1 MNKKKPVNPFYLL
14 LLVSGCAFAITACA
28 FGAMTV
34 RELGQ
39 SRLPRSMSQEA
50 PINGQG
56 FNELLD
62 KHGLNIMIVELAL
75 LGIGTFGA
83 IAYDQHL
90 DARENDQ
97 NAARPVTNEGDTSV

>member
-1 MNKKKPVNPFYLL
+1 MNKKKTVNPFYLL
-14 LLVSGCAFAITACA
+14 LLISGCAFAITACA
-28 FGAMTV
+28 YGAMTV

-50 PINGQG
+50 PVNGRG
-56 FNELLD
+56 FNELMD

-83 IAYDQHL
+83 IAYDQRL
-90 DARENDQ
+90 DAQENEQ
-97 NAARPVTNEGDTSV
+97 NAAAPITNEGETSA